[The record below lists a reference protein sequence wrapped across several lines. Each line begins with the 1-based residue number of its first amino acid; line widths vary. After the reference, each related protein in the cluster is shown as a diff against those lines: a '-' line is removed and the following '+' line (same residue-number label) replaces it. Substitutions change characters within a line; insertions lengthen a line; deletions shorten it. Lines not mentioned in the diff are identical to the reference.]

1 MTKPFFAVLSPIIA
15 ISVLTLISG
24 CGGQHAPAPTPPP
37 PAVTV
42 APVTEKEIV
51 EWQDFT
57 GHTEPVDSVEV
68 RPRVSGYIQAVRFQ
82 SGQLVKKGDVLFEI
96 DPRWNQAIYDQRK
109 AEFDQA
115 KRENDRTTQLLA
127 SKAISTEEADG
138 RKATY
143 EEAKAV
149 LDSAQLDLEYCLV
162 RAPIDGRVSRALM
175 TEGNYVSGV
184 AGGASMLTT
193 LVSVN
198 PVYVYADVDEAS
210 LLKFNELVAAK
221 KLGAEGDGKIPVD
234 LQLGDESDFP
244 HHGSIESFDNQ
255 VDPNTGS
262 ILLRAV
268 FSNDDGRI
276 LPGLF
281 ARVRL
286 PLSERHEALLVN
298 ESAIGTDQ
306 ADKFVLTLSTTNTV
320 LYRPVKLGPL
330 IDGQRVVTS
339 GLTAADK
346 VVVNGMARVRPGM
359 PVTPEVETAGL
370 TPALTTAKR

>member
-1 MTKPFFAVLSPIIA
+1 M
-15 ISVLTLISG
+15 LTLVSG

-42 APVTEKEIV
+42 APVTQKEIV

-138 RKATY
+138 RKATF